1 MFSLANMKSKIEA
14 AVAAVYVTGGTAPP
28 ALDAVMTATEEAD
41 KERLKKELAGSIV
54 KGVAPGS
61 GTAFFGY
68 IPLGGTTVDW
78 RSTGWEVSV

>member
-28 ALDAVMTATEEAD
+28 ALDAVMTATEEAY

-54 KGVAPGS
+54 KGVTPGS
-61 GTAFFGY
+61 
-68 IPLGGTTVDW
+68 
-78 RSTGWEVSV
+78 